1 MSRLDAHQHA
11 DRCFNFIFRDLS
23 MLQRTCIRVGHC
35 KINIVPRCDIISIVY
50 VVNEALMVFGKT
62 LFKFEFEMPAR
73 AFLALGRCSN
83 RPTMKNRTDLICI
96 TNRNRVRT
104 LAQGNNRE
112 QAMVEGRYGWDLSEK
127 KYDTEDPQVVELP
140 VRKIRRPLQGSRSND
155 QAKVDALKSSI
166 DKIGLL
172 EPIDVLLVNGEYYG
186 FSGCHRY
193 QAHQELGKETILCRV
208 RKATEQT
215 LKFHMM

>member
-1 MSRLDAHQHA
+1 
-11 DRCFNFIFRDLS
+11 
-23 MLQRTCIRVGHC
+23 
-35 KINIVPRCDIISIVY
+35 
-50 VVNEALMVFGKT
+50 
-62 LFKFEFEMPAR
+62 MPAR
-73 AFLALGRCSN
+73 ASLALGKGYNRLDCPVVKSRKGIMHRC
-83 RPTMKNRTDLICI
+83 
-96 TNRNRVRT
+96 RVQT
-104 LAQGNNRE
+104 LAQGNDR
-112 QAMVEGRYGWDLSEK
+112 EGRYGWDLSSK
-127 KYDTEDPQVVELP
+127 KYDTEDPQIVELP

-155 QAKVDALKSSI
+155 QVKVDALKSSI
-166 DKIGLL
+166 EKIGLL